1 MPRVQ
6 LVLNATDIGADFV
19 TDPCSDPRL
28 APLNQHLLYRLL
40 AVTDMNERDH
50 SPIAILVE
58 TEPHKPKVAIVDK

>member
-1 MPRVQ
+1 
-6 LVLNATDIGADFV
+6 
-19 TDPCSDPRL
+19 
-28 APLNQHLLYRLL
+28 L